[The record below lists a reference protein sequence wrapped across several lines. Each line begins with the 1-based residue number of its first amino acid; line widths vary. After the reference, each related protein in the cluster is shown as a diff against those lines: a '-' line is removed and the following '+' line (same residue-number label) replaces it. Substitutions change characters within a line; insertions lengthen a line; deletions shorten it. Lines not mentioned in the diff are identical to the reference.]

1 MGRPA
6 ERTDRDGLE
15 SFHHQRNAAC
25 SRNLLEALKA
35 AHPDEAPPVVVEE
48 IPPVLPPIPN
58 TVIARATDFAFP
70 RIILNRVEA
79 IQRATLTEFPNLSI
93 QELRS
98 QRRTAVVVKAR
109 QIAMYLSKKLTG
121 QSLPEIGR
129 RFGDRDHTTVL
140 HAVRKIEELMTKDAA
155 LSVQIE
161 RIKEL
166 IPEVTA

>member
-6 ERTDRDGLE
+6 QRTDRDGLE
-15 SFHHQRNAAC
+15 SFHHHRNAVC
-25 SRNLLEALKA
+25 SRKFLDALVAVHTEMPLPIVEAL
-35 AHPDEAPPVVVEE
+35 
-48 IPPVLPPIPN
+48 VLPPIPN
-58 TVIARATDFAFP
+58 EVIARATNFAFP
-70 RIILNRVEA
+70 RVILNRVEA

-93 QELRS
+93 HELRS

-140 HAVRKIEELMTKDAA
+140 HAVRKIEEQLTKDLA
-155 LSVQIE
+155 LNFQIE

-166 IPEVTA
+166 IPEVAA